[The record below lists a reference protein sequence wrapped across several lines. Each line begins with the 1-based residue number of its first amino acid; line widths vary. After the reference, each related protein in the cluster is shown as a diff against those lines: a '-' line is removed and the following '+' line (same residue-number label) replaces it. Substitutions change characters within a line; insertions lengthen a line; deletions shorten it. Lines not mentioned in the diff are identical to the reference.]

1 MLSEKD
7 KKYIKSFDTNKETP
21 IDGPLSQDQ
30 LDYVEKNL
38 ELDEKYGNSNV
49 RTFVESALSSA
60 TFGLSDQAYAA
71 LGDDFKEALRER
83 RKRNKGAA
91 VAGEVTGIV
100 GPALFS
106 GGSSLLA
113 KGAGAAGKG
122 VATAAKAGSAVE
134 KLTATGLKKLIKDSG
149 KKKFARDVLKKSVE
163 KGAGSAVEG
172 TFYGVGELIEENALG
187 NAEFNA
193 ENLAAYAGKGALFGG
208 LVGGSL
214 GGIGQ
219 SVSIVVPK
227 IKGNK
232 IVGMGVEKLD
242 NFKQSMT
249 NPTYNAMKLAGFA
262 DDKIEKLILEQPAMA
277 KNIPEVLGK
286 VMRSEGVAKS
296 LASNTTLLN
305 NSKKYLEKVGK
316 KIGKTVKTMD
326 EDIVDKSVFPT
337 YASIAQKQI
346 DDLSLLKKKFQRPDG
361 SALNEEAL
369 GYIKKI
375 DDQIDSLFEKDLLNN
390 KPYTASQLQD
400 MKMKFHKL
408 GRYDK
413 TGIPTVKDD
422 INRVMGKAVRD
433 ELVDFAGKVDSP
445 LGKQLSQELTDYS
458 SLVTFVKEFNKKIG
472 GQTNFPRLRDIFFGL
487 SAYSY
492 GMAPTTAAGAA
503 AMTSAFARSDL
514 KNKLLVLTDIER
526 SNVRV
531 QQKISSSISK
541 FFKGKKF
548 DKLPALSA
556 TLLTGNPL
564 ARKTENEIAIGRP
577 KDERE
582 AIKNMADNIDK
593 IKDNPVYMSK
603 LMMDANLQS
612 SAPQTYQQLRQVAG
626 RAFVF
631 LDSKLPRKT
640 QNVNP
645 FIKKSYPISDQEI
658 YKFKR
663 YVQAVQNPMS
673 VMKDL
678 NGGVLSREGIEAV
691 RYVYP
696 NLYAE
701 IQSKVYD
708 SLEKSGGE
716 TTYKQR
722 LQLGILMDLPTDL
735 SLEPLSIQGLQSFY
749 KEAQVSQAGGTITA
763 AAAKQLDIAESQA
776 TDLEKVSNR
785 RDLNRS

>member
-1 MLSEKD
+1 MISDKE
-7 KKYIKSFDTNKETP
+7 KKYLESFNKVQ
-21 IDGPLSQDQ
+21 GPLSEDD
-30 LDYVEKNL
+30 LDFVDKNI
-38 ELDEKYGNSNV
+38 EMQEKYGNSNI
-49 RTFVESALSSA
+49 RTLLESAASSI

-83 RKRNKGAA
+83 RKRNELAA
-91 VAGEVTGIV
+91 FTGEVAGVV

-113 KGAGAAGKG
+113 KGAGVAGKG
-122 VATAAKAGSAVE
+122 MATAAKAAKTAE
-134 KLTATGLKKLIKDSG
+134 RLTASGMKSLIKETG

-208 LVGGSL
+208 LVGGAL

-242 NFKQSMT
+242 NFKQNMT
-249 NPTYNAMKLAGFA
+249 NPTYNAMKLAGFT
-262 DDKIEKLILEQPAMA
+262 DDKIEKIILEQPAMA
-277 KNIPEVLGK
+277 KNMPDVLGK
-286 VMRSEGVAKS
+286 VMKSEGLAKS
-296 LASNTTLLN
+296 LASNTSLLG
-305 NSKKYLEKVGK
+305 NSRKYLEKVGQ
-316 KIGKTVKTMD
+316 KIGKTVKAMD
-326 EDIVDKSVFPT
+326 DEITDKSVFPT
-337 YASIAQKQI
+337 YSKIAQKQV
-346 DDLSLLKKKFQRPDG
+346 DGLDALKKKFQKPDG
-361 SALNEEAL
+361 SALNTEAA

-375 DDQIDSLFEKDLLNN
+375 DDEIDSLFEKNLLNK
-390 KPYTASQLQD
+390 KPYTASELQD
-400 MKMKFHKL
+400 MKIKYHKL

-433 ELVDFAGKVDSP
+433 ELVDFAGKVNSP

-487 SAYSY
+487 GAFGAGIDPVS
-492 GMAPTTAAGAA
+492 AAGVGAL
-503 AMTSAFARSDL
+503 TSAFARSDL
-514 KNKLLVLTDIER
+514 KNKLMVLSDIEK
-526 SNVRV
+526 SNIRV
-531 QQKISSSISK
+531 GQKISSSINK
-541 FFKGKKF
+541 FFKGRKF

-564 ARKTENEIAIGRP
+564 ARKTDGELVVGKP

-582 AIKNMADNIDK
+582 AIKNMAENIDK
-593 IKDNPVYMSK
+593 IKDNPVYMNK
-603 LMMDANLQS
+603 LLMDANLQS
-612 SAPQTYQQLRQVAG
+612 SAPETYQQLRQVAG

-640 QNVNP
+640 QMVNP
-645 FIKKSYPISDQEI
+645 FIKKSYPTSDQEI
-658 YKFKR
+658 YKFKK

-673 VMKDL
+673 VLKDL

-691 RYVYP
+691 RFVYP
-696 NLYAE
+696 TLYSE
-701 IQSKVYD
+701 MQSKVYEG
-708 SLEKSGGE
+708 LEKAGGK

-735 SLEPLSIQGLQSFY
+735 SLEPSSIQGLQSFY
-749 KEAQVSQAGGTITA
+749 KEAQVSQGGGTISA
-763 AAAKQLDIAESQA
+763 AAAKQMDLAQSQA
-776 TDLEKVSNR
+776 TEIEKVSNR
-785 RDLNRS
+785 KDLQR

>member
-1 MLSEKD
+1 MISDKE
-7 KKYIKSFDTNKETP
+7 KKYLESFNKVQ
-21 IDGPLSQDQ
+21 GPLSEDD
-30 LDYVEKNL
+30 LDFVDKNI
-38 ELDEKYGNSNV
+38 EMQEKYGNSNI
-49 RTFVESALSSA
+49 RTLLESAASSI

-83 RKRNKGAA
+83 RKRNELAA
-91 VAGEVTGIV
+91 FTGEVAGVV

-113 KGAGAAGKG
+113 KGAGVAGKG
-122 VATAAKAGSAVE
+122 MATAAKAAKTAE
-134 KLTATGLKKLIKDSG
+134 RLTASGMKSLIKETG

-208 LVGGSL
+208 LVGGAL

-242 NFKQSMT
+242 NFKQNMT
-249 NPTYNAMKLAGFA
+249 NPTYNAMKLAGFT
-262 DDKIEKLILEQPAMA
+262 DDKIEKIILEQPAMA
-277 KNIPEVLGK
+277 KNMPDVLGK
-286 VMRSEGVAKS
+286 VMKSEGLAKS
-296 LASNTTLLN
+296 LASNTSLLG
-305 NSKKYLEKVGK
+305 NSRKYLEKVGQ
-316 KIGKTVKTMD
+316 KIGKTVKAMD
-326 EDIVDKSVFPT
+326 DEITDKSVFPT
-337 YASIAQKQI
+337 YSKIAQKQV
-346 DDLSLLKKKFQRPDG
+346 DGLDALKKKFQKPDG
-361 SALNEEAL
+361 SALNTEAA

-375 DDQIDSLFEKDLLNN
+375 DDEIDSLFEKNLLNK
-390 KPYTASQLQD
+390 KPYTASELQD
-400 MKMKFHKL
+400 MKIKYHKL

-433 ELVDFAGKVDSP
+433 ELVDFAGRVNSP

-487 SAYSY
+487 GAFGAGIDPVS
-492 GMAPTTAAGAA
+492 AAGVGAL
-503 AMTSAFARSDL
+503 TSAFARSDL
-514 KNKLLVLTDIER
+514 KNKLMVLSDIEK
-526 SNVRV
+526 SNIRV
-531 QQKISSSISK
+531 GQKISSSINK
-541 FFKGKKF
+541 FFKGRKF

-564 ARKTENEIAIGRP
+564 ARKTDGELVVGKP

-582 AIKNMADNIDK
+582 AIKNMAENIDK
-593 IKDNPVYMSK
+593 IKDNPVYMNK
-603 LMMDANLQS
+603 LLMDANLQS
-612 SAPQTYQQLRQVAG
+612 SAPETYQQLRQVAG

-640 QNVNP
+640 QMVNP
-645 FIKKSYPISDQEI
+645 FIKKSYPTSDQEI
-658 YKFKR
+658 YKFKK

-673 VMKDL
+673 VLKDL

-691 RYVYP
+691 RFVYP
-696 NLYAE
+696 TLYSE
-701 IQSKVYD
+701 MQSKVYEG
-708 SLEKSGGE
+708 LEKAGGK

-735 SLEPLSIQGLQSFY
+735 SLEPSSIQGLQSFY
-749 KEAQVSQAGGTITA
+749 KEAQVSQSGGTISA
-763 AAAKQLDIAESQA
+763 AAAKQMDLAQSQA
-776 TDLEKVSNR
+776 TEIEKVSNR
-785 RDLNRS
+785 KDLQR